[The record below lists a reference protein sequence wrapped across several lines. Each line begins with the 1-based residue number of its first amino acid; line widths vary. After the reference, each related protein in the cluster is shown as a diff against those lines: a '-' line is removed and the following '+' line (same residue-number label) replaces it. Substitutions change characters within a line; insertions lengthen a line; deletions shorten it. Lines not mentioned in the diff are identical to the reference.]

1 MLEEEFV
8 LPFKGGKMWRITR
21 WWWLLSWCSW
31 WWWCFLD
38 VLCDG
43 SWSTNRYFRWAFFF
57 PSLPSFEGYFQMW
70 NDDQPQ
76 CEQSY
81 KKEHSSAAPT
91 HWEQK
96 WIKCKHEV
104 GWWGKW
110 MRMISLVVLL
120 LPETIVKKTRRNIYY
135 EGKWWWW

>member
-1 MLEEEFV
+1 
-8 LPFKGGKMWRITR
+8 MWSITRR
-21 WWWLLSWCSW
+21 WWWLLTWWSW
-31 WWWCFLD
+31 WWWCLLD
-38 VLCDG
+38 VVLDDGTWCG
-43 SWSTNRYFRWAFFF
+43 SWNTNRYFRWAFS
-57 PSLPSFEGYFQMW
+57 PRSSFKGYFQMR

-91 HWEQK
+91 HWRTK

-120 LPETIVKKTRRNIYY
+120 LPETIVKKMRRNICY